1 FLRCNIWR
9 EAAENVAESLVRG
22 SRVIASGRLKQR
34 SFETREGEKRTVV
47 ELEVDEIG
55 PSLKYATA
63 KVNKASRS
71 GGGGGG
77 FGGGGGASASSR
89 PAEQQPK
96 EDPWG
101 SAPASGSFG
110 GADDEPPF

>member
-1 FLRCNIWR
+1 MTPDYLVGALTTTGSISWDAQLPNQS
-9 EAAENVAESLVRG
+9 SLAGIVFHM
-22 SRVIASGRLKQR
+22 QM
-34 SFETREGEKRTVV
+34 VV
-47 ELEVDEIG
+47 LEIG

-77 FGGGGGASASSR
+77 FGGGGGGGGANSR
-89 PAEQQPK
+89 PADQPK
-96 EDPWG
+96 DDPWG